1 MTTPFYNW
9 ESWLDCKNMIEL
21 TLCPKINELGEN
33 AWATPSRSRA
43 EWEEGMLA
51 SPLFLKGHH

>member
-9 ESWLDCKNMIEL
+9 ESWLDCKNMIEMA
-21 TLCPKINELGEN
+21 LCPKIIELGEK

-43 EWEEGMLA
+43 ELEEGKLA
-51 SPLFLKGHH
+51 SPVFLKGHH